1 MSQEIMR
8 VLIEKMTFFVDFSIT
23 DLKVVG
29 NGNNDNGNK
38 IDFTI
43 TSSELV
49 EGNYP
54 TVNRETEPFFYF
66 TITDSTSTDSK
77 NGKETINVTINDDAE
92 IPNANMIESN
102 SVPPKRKKNNY
113 LSSNSSCSSS

>member
-1 MSQEIMR
+1 MR

-77 NGKETINVTINDDAE
+77 DGKETINVTINDDAE

-102 SVPPKRKKNNY
+102 SVPPKRKKK
-113 LSSNSSCSSS
+113 